1 MENAIDSQT
10 TSVVTSASGHRQVTA
25 ALQVFA
31 GGACYGAMATTY
43 KLAYAAGYTSA
54 QVVAS
59 QAWFGCLFF
68 ILATV
73 VRLLRGGRLSRLGGA
88 QVFKLMGLGA
98 LTCTPSI
105 LYCYAMSV
113 LPAPVALTLLFQ
125 FTWMGLVWQTIMMR
139 RALSLI
145 HIPSPRD

>member
-68 ILATV
+68 ISQRSYVCCAAAV
-73 VRLLRGGRLSRLGGA
+73 
-88 QVFKLMGLGA
+88 
-98 LTCTPSI
+98 
-105 LYCYAMSV
+105 
-113 LPAPVALTLLFQ
+113 
-125 FTWMGLVWQTIMMR
+125 
-139 RALSLI
+139 
-145 HIPSPRD
+145 